1 MVLFKSGGTKCHHS
15 IFCRGIKAILNSMIP
30 DSISDGRKTEYNRE
44 IIRDRKEQPVR

>member
-1 MVLFKSGGTKCHHS
+1 MCERKGCMQGTESG
-15 IFCRGIKAILNSMIP
+15 KAILNSMIP